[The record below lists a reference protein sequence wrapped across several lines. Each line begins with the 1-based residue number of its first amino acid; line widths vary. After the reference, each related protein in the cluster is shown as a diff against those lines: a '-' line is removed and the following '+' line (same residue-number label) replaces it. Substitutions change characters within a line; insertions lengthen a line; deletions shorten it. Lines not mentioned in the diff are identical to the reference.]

1 MLLPKEK
8 QQTLNNIVTDLRQT
22 NHVLAVV
29 LGGSYA
35 AGYACENSDLDIGIY
50 YSEQHPFNINDI
62 RLIAKKYSVVADTT
76 VTDFYEW
83 GPWVNGGA
91 WIQTAC
97 GKVDFIYRNI
107 QHVSSTIEK
116 AKNGEWEI
124 HFEQQPPFGF
134 NSVIYLGETNC
145 CIPLHDPHAVI
156 AKLKEDVKTYP
167 IKLKQTIVRQSLWS
181 AEFTIWHA
189 EHFYNKRDIYNLVG
203 CLARG
208 VKHLVDAL
216 FAMNELY
223 PLGDKRAIKVLR
235 NAEKTPLSLE
245 RRIETILCIDKH
257 PTLHNIDALRKLF
270 DEILQLDNSTYKP
283 FYTLTKA

>member
-8 QQTLNNIVTDLRQT
+8 QQTLNHIVTDLQQT

-97 GKVDFIYRNI
+97 GKVDFIYRNHSMYQVPSKKRRMANGKFI
-107 QHVSSTIEK
+107 SNNNHHSVSIPSFT
-116 AKNGEWEI
+116 WE
-124 HFEQQPPFGF
+124 
-134 NSVIYLGETNC
+134 
-145 CIPLHDPHAVI
+145 
-156 AKLKEDVKTYP
+156 
-167 IKLKQTIVRQSLWS
+167 KQTAVSLC
-181 AEFTIWHA
+181 TT
-189 EHFYNKRDIYNLVG
+189 R
-203 CLARG
+203 
-208 VKHLVDAL
+208 
-216 FAMNELY
+216 
-223 PLGDKRAIKVLR
+223 
-235 NAEKTPLSLE
+235 
-245 RRIETILCIDKH
+245 
-257 PTLHNIDALRKLF
+257 TL
-270 DEILQLDNSTYKP
+270 
-283 FYTLTKA
+283 